1 MSDLTINEKEIS
13 LFRLKSELVE
23 LMNLRED
30 PSLAPEECIA
40 LDRQLQAYIRA
51 EIRKVDNVRSYLRHC
66 DMMAEAAAEEVKRLS
81 ALGHTWKSRRERLL
95 DLCRELMLEFG
106 EKRLDGLHG
115 SIVLKGNGGLQALEM
130 GNPGLIPEEMCDYRG
145 FITSKCWTA
154 ILEACNRVGVSPAE
168 WEGVQLERVPRQA
181 MVREALK
188 QGPVAGARLQERGV
202 HVEVR

>member
-1 MSDLTINEKEIS
+1 MNELMIHQTES
-13 LFRLKSELVE
+13 LFQIEKQLAGLVAS
-23 LMNLRED
+23 R
-30 PSLAPEECIA
+30 EECETEEDRKAVDEAIA
-40 LDRQLQAYIRA
+40 LYVKK
-51 EIRKVDNVRSYLRHC
+51 EIRKVDSIRGYLRHC

-188 QGPVAGARLQERGV
+188 QGSVVGARLQDRGV